1 LSGLLP
7 LAQEE
12 GREVIVKHSASGYPE
27 TAQALADALDQR
39 GLTLFAWIDHA
50 GAAPAGMEAAV
61 GGAS

>member
-1 LSGLLP
+1 M
-7 LAQEE
+7 
-12 GREVIVKHSASGYPE
+12 IVKHSASGYPE
-27 TAQALADALDQR
+27 TAQALADALDRR